1 MKFGLVVVGAF
12 LLIAGLTAY
21 SMIPNFHTVPLR
33 SAQMVV
39 NPKPISVSSASLTET
54 SESVSLFP
62 GRENELRVNLT
73 VSTQSGE
80 LSSIQFKFFPEGAFQ
95 SCMLDAQ
102 QRGCLINQT
111 VSNSSIRIP
120 LNASTTYFFG
130 FDNRGSSSSKQVLM
144 SATLVA
150 SSVTTTV
157 ARDGGMNFAGLGMSL
172 IGLLVTLY
180 GVFAKTVIPWE

>member
-12 LLIAGLTAY
+12 LLVAGLMAY
-21 SMIPNFHTVPLR
+21 SMIPNFHMVPLQ
-33 SAQMVV
+33 SARMVV
-39 NPKPISVSSASLTET
+39 NAKPIPVSSASLTET
-54 SESVSLFP
+54 PENVSLFP

-73 VSTQSGE
+73 VSTQSGA
-80 LSSIQFKFFPEGAFQ
+80 LYSIQFQFCPEGAFQ
-95 SCMLDAQ
+95 SCMRDAQ
-102 QRGCLINQT
+102 PRGCLINQT
-111 VSNSSIRIP
+111 VSNSSILIP
-120 LNASTTYFFG
+120 LNASTTYYFG

-144 SATLVA
+144 SATLLA

>member
-39 NPKPISVSSASLTET
+39 NPKPIPVSSASLTET
-54 SESVSLFP
+54 PENVSLFP

-73 VSTQSGE
+73 VSTQSGV
-80 LSSIQFKFFPEGAFQ
+80 LSSIQFKFFAEGAFQ

-102 QRGCLINQT
+102 QSGCLINQT
-111 VSNSSIRIP
+111 VSNSSILIP
-120 LNASTTYFFG
+120 LNASTTYYFD
-130 FDNRGSSSSKQVLM
+130 FDNSGPSSAKQLLM

-150 SSVTTTV
+150 SSLTTT
-157 ARDGGMNFAGLGMSL
+157 AAGDGVMQFTRLR
-172 IGLLVTLY
+172 
-180 GVFAKTVIPWE
+180 

>member
-39 NPKPISVSSASLTET
+39 NPKPIPVSSASLTET
-54 SESVSLFP
+54 PESVSLFP

-120 LNASTTYFFG
+120 LNASTTYYFG

-144 SATLVA
+144 SPSLVDSLVSTLMVRYG
-150 SSVTTTV
+150 V
-157 ARDGGMNFAGLGMSL
+157 MNFYGLRMSFNT
-172 IGLLVTLY
+172 LLVIFYDAFDFT
-180 GVFAKTVIPWE
+180 

>member
-39 NPKPISVSSASLTET
+39 NAKPIPVSSASLTET
-54 SESVSLFP
+54 PENVSLFP

-73 VSTQSGE
+73 VSTQSGV

-95 SCMLDAQ
+95 SCVLDAQ

-120 LNASTTYFFG
+120 LNASTTYYFG
-130 FDNRGSSSSKQVLM
+130 FDNRSSNSSKQVLFFLN
-144 SATLVA
+144 LVA
-150 SSVTTTV
+150 TPV
-157 ARDGGMNFAGLGMSL
+157 
-172 IGLLVTLY
+172 ITLFPRH
-180 GVFAKTVIPWE
+180 GAMHF

>member
-39 NPKPISVSSASLTET
+39 NPKPISVSSASLSET

-73 VSTQSGE
+73 VSTQSGV
-80 LSSIQFKFFPEGAFQ
+80 LSTIQFKFFPEWAFQ

-120 LNASTTYFFG
+120 LNASTTYYFG
-130 FDNRGSSSSKQVLM
+130 FDNRSSNSSKQVLT
-144 SATLVA
+144 SESLVH
-150 SSVTTTV
+150 SSGSTV
-157 ARDGGMNFAGLGMSL
+157 GERGGGRSGAGVRSR
-172 IGLLVTLY
+172 
-180 GVFAKTVIPWE
+180 

>member
-39 NPKPISVSSASLTET
+39 NPKPIPVSSASLTET
-54 SESVSLFP
+54 PESVSLFP
-62 GRENELRVNLT
+62 GRENELHVNLT

-80 LSSIQFKFFPEGAFQ
+80 LSSFQFKFFPEGAFQ

-102 QRGCLINQT
+102 R
-111 VSNSSIRIP
+111 
-120 LNASTTYFFG
+120 
-130 FDNRGSSSSKQVLM
+130 
-144 SATLVA
+144 SAERRVGKECRSRWCA
-150 SSVTTTV
+150 D
-157 ARDGGMNFAGLGMSL
+157 R
-172 IGLLVTLY
+172 
-180 GVFAKTVIPWE
+180 

>member
-39 NPKPISVSSASLTET
+39 NPKPIPVSSASLTET
-54 SESVSLFP
+54 PESVSLFP
-62 GRENELRVNLT
+62 GRENELHVNLA

-80 LSSIQFKFFPEGAFQ
+80 LSAVQFKFFAEVAVQ

-102 QRGCLINQT
+102 RRECLINQS
-111 VSNSSIRIP
+111 VANSSVRIP
-120 LNASTTYFFG
+120 LNTPMTYYLRV
-130 FDNRGSSSSKQVLM
+130 DNRSS
-144 SATLVA
+144 
-150 SSVTTTV
+150 
-157 ARDGGMNFAGLGMSL
+157 N
-172 IGLLVTLY
+172 
-180 GVFAKTVIPWE
+180 